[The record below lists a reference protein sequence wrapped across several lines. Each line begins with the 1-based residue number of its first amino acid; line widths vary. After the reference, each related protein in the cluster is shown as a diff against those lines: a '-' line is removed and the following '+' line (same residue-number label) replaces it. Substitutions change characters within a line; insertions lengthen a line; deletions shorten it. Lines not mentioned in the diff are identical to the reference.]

1 MIFSIVF
8 VIVSCNK
15 DYNTENTAA
24 KKNMDELKI
33 SSGFN
38 WKTTKDYN
46 FTLSSPSTGI
56 VELSDEKGV
65 LYYKAML
72 TENQEYSFKISLPI
86 ILKQVNLSTS
96 GKTEVIVLDSDDIN
110 FTFTQ

>member
-1 MIFSIVF
+1 MIFSFIFVF
-8 VIVSCNK
+8 VSCNK
-15 DYNTENTAA
+15 DYQTENTAA
-24 KKNMDELKI
+24 IKNMGELKI

-56 VELSDEKGV
+56 VDLSDDKGI

-86 ILKQVNLSTS
+86 VLKQVNLRMS

-110 FTFTQ
+110 FTFNQ